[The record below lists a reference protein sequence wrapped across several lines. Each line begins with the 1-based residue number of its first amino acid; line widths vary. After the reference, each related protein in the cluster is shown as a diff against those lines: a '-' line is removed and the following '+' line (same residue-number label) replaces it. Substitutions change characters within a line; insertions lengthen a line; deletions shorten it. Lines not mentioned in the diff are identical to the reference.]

1 MSISIRGEDADVLAM
16 RSLLRGGEGNGG
28 LDRGEVANDAF
39 LVKVP
44 SFAAEKENTLPRNL
58 TWKPRHDGLKV

>member
-44 SFAAEKENTLPRNL
+44 SLGAEKRENTPGKFYME
-58 TWKPRHDGLKV
+58 T